1 MGEVRMTEEAK
12 RIIERAIKSPEF
24 IDGLVE
30 GTHLL
35 DCVKKVC
42 DNKNPYALE
51 SLKRII
57 ENRICEL
64 NTQYWFERMNKLI

>member
-1 MGEVRMTEEAK
+1 MTEEAK

-24 IDGLVE
+24 VNSLVE
-30 GTHLL
+30 VTHLL

-42 DNKNPYALE
+42 ENKNPYALE
-51 SLKRII
+51 SLKGII

-64 NTQYWFERMNKLI
+64 NVRYWFERINKLI